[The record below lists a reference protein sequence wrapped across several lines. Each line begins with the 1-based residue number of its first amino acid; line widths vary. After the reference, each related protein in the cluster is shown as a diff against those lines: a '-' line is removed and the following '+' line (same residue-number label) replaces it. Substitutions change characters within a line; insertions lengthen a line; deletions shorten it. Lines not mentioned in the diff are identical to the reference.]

1 VVEWFREL
9 SNMAG
14 NSAYL
19 LPARREDRGDTHL
32 GRTTLWAA
40 FQRAFKRG
48 DIDIRHFTPHDTRST
63 AKGHLRNL
71 GFSREI
77 SEIALNH
84 TLKGMEGVYDVREEI
99 PERRRALSAWTDFL
113 IQCETGQAPKPPG
126 NVIPMRRVA

>member
-1 VVEWFREL
+1 
-9 SNMAG
+9 M
-14 NSAYL
+14 
-19 LPARREDRGDTHL
+19 
-32 GRTTLWAA
+32 
-40 FQRAFKRG
+40 
-48 DIDIRHFTPHDTRST
+48 DIRKFTPHDTRST